1 MTVVVILLLTKI
13 SVKEEI
19 KVREAVGGININ
31 AATSTT
37 TAAAEGSGVMTDLED
52 EAHGITGRG
61 DLWFIFGRFVTTLRR
76 YSRLVLM
83 IVCSL

>member
-31 AATSTT
+31 AATTSTS
-37 TAAAEGSGVMTDLED
+37 AAEGSGVMTDLED